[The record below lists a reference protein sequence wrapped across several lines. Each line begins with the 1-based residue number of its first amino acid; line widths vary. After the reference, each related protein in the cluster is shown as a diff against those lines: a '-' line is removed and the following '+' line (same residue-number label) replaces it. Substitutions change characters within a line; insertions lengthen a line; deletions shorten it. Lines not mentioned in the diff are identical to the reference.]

1 MTLLAAGP
9 GGQSPAA
16 AAAGR
21 RRRRRPALA
30 AAAGRRRS
38 GGPRAGNGRCPAAPQ
53 RPAPA
58 SDSEVLRAGVPA

>member
-30 AAAGRRRS
+30 AAAGRRS
-38 GGPRAGNGRCPAAPQ
+38 GGPRAGNGRGPAAPQ